1 MTTLK
6 FYDSNQPDAP
16 LGTYT
21 DFDAIAALLR
31 PVGIGF
37 DRWDASQPLPSA
49 PRVEQVEAAYG
60 HAIER
65 LMQTGGYRSW
75 DLIAMQPEHPDREAM
90 RAKFLEEHTHS
101 EDEVRFFVAGAGQF
115 NLHIGERVYSLVCTQ
130 GDLIQVPA
138 GTRHWFDMGP
148 APEFIA
154 IRLFTNPE
162 GWVAE
167 FTGDPLAERLP
178 RFVAQAQTESP

>member
-6 FYDSNQPDAP
+6 VYDTDQPDAP

-21 DFDAIAALLR
+21 DFDSIVAQLQ

-37 DRWDASQPLPSA
+37 ERWDASQPVSNA
-49 PRVEQVEAAYG
+49 PTFEEVEAAYG
-60 HAIER
+60 HAIR
-65 LMQTGGYRSW
+65 RWMQAGGYRSW
-75 DLIAMQPEHPDREAM
+75 DLIAMQPEHPDRQAM

-115 NLHIGERVYSLVCTQ
+115 NLHIDRRVYSLVCTQ

-138 GTRHWFDMGP
+138 GTRHWFDMGRAP
-148 APEFIA
+148 AFIA
-154 IRLFTNPE
+154 IRLFTTPE

-167 FTGDPLAERLP
+167 FTGDDLAGRFP
-178 RFVAQAQTESP
+178 RYTENVAPQAR